1 MLCLKRKIN
10 FAGRLS
16 AATFCLM
23 LTMGIGSGCGS
34 KNADREVAPL
44 HQGDVWLD
52 TDSNQIN
59 AHGGGML
66 YYDGTYYWYG
76 EHRPG
81 VGSESKTQDGV
92 NCYSSTDL
100 SNWKYEGLALSVED
114 VEGHDIERG
123 CTIERPKVIYNDSTH
138 KFVMWFHLELK
149 GRGYEAARACVA
161 VSDTP
166 VGPFKFIRS
175 GRVNAGVYPMNMSD
189 EDRNAEWN
197 MDEYEWWT
205 PEWREAVDKGMI
217 AKRDLE
223 GGQMSRDMTLF
234 VDDDGKAYHIY
245 SSEENLT
252 LNIAE
257 LSDDYLS
264 HTGRYVRVAPGG
276 HNEAPAIMKHDGRYW
291 MITSG
296 CTGWAPNEAR
306 LMTATD
312 IFGPWQQLPNPC
324 VGPDAKLTFGG
335 QSTYILKVAGKDDA
349 YMAMFDR
356 WRPENLLDSRY
367 VWLPIDFD
375 ESGTPVINWV
385 ESWTPLTYW
394 DNNEAK

>member
-1 MLCLKRKIN
+1 M
-10 FAGRLS
+10 
-16 AATFCLM
+16 
-23 LTMGIGSGCGS
+23 
-34 KNADREVAPL
+34 

-166 VGPFKFIRS
+166 IGPFKFIRS